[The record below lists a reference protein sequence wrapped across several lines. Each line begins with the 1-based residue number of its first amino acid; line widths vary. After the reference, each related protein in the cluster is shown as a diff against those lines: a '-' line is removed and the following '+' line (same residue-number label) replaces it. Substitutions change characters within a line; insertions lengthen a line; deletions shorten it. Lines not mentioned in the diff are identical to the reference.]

1 MSTRVA
7 DRMIITR
14 CSRFFIFCLV
24 FSLAAC
30 CVAAQEG
37 SLRVGIKPVEPF
49 VIKVKNDGY
58 TGISIDLWEEIA
70 RINNIDFKYVE
81 LTNTEQLIQACE
93 KGDVDLAIA
102 AITMTYDRLK
112 RVDFSNTMFNQV
124 SAWRYA
130 VNGRE

>member
-1 MSTRVA
+1 M
-7 DRMIITR
+7 
-14 CSRFFIFCLV
+14 
-24 FSLAAC
+24 
-30 CVAAQEG
+30 
-37 SLRVGIKPVEPF
+37 
-49 VIKVKNDGY
+49 KNDGY

-102 AITMTYDRLK
+102 AITMTADRLK
-112 RVDFSNTMFNQV
+112 RVGFSNTMFNQV